1 MDAPCLQAK
10 LLFEVMRRLRPGAP
24 LRCLHGKMK
33 QMKRMAI
40 FYEFGQVDPAWH
52 PMSGIHF
59 AGGSRHGGMRGSCS
73 FTGHAPPGMCV
84 PYFRSTC
91 P

>member
-1 MDAPCLQAK
+1 MQAK

-40 FYEFGQVDPAWH
+40 FYEFGQVRLAWH
-52 PMSGIHF
+52 AVVG
-59 AGGSRHGGMRGSCS
+59 
-73 FTGHAPPGMCV
+73 V
-84 PYFRSTC
+84 
-91 P
+91 